1 MKAIILSLFS
11 FFLAAIFTP
20 QITHA
25 QNKKVDQ
32 ALNQL
37 LDTKFMK
44 KYIEMRNEA
53 EKTVL
58 DFKLVANQY
67 DPADVKA
74 VEQGYIATQR
84 EFDKVLIDLKAD
96 LTDPKK
102 RKFVQKF
109 PEMYGNGMESKLD
122 DLGEVYAV
130 NLVQPIR
137 DATGN
142 EIDGSPL
149 LLLITE
155 LIGATSE
162 LVSKY
167 INLKIQAKQFSD
179 GYLQENLVEPYEFKD
194 WDEIGS
200 DTNNTGGYDDQYN
213 QGTDYDQGTDYNNN
227 NQGTDYNNGGTDTNN
242 GGNSND
248 NSTNDDWDW

>member
-1 MKAIILSLFS
+1 MRAIILALFS
-11 FFLAAIFTP
+11 FFLVATFTP

-58 DFKLVANQY
+58 DFKLVADQY

-74 VEQGYIATQR
+74 VEQGYVTTQR
-84 EFDKVLIDLKAD
+84 EFDRVLIDLKAD

-109 PEMYGNGMESKLD
+109 PEMYGNGMEGKLD
-122 DLGEVYAV
+122 DLSDVYAE
-130 NLVQPIR
+130 NLIQPIR
-137 DATGN
+137 DATGS

-194 WDEIGS
+194 WNEIGS
-200 DTNNTGGYDDQYN
+200 DPNNTGGYDDQYN
-213 QGTDYDQGTDYNNN
+213 NGTDYNND
-227 NQGTDYNNGGTDTNN
+227 TDYNNGGTDNN
-242 GGNSND
+242 NEGNSND